1 MQKTYIGVC
10 VVCVCFCLGIIT
22 KMQPKR
28 GAGLNDEGKGKDH
41 CGINP
46 FTTKNSLLIKFT
58 DFYIVLK
65 MLVPRIWC
73 STIPCT

>member
-1 MQKTYIGVC
+1 
-10 VVCVCFCLGIIT
+10 
-22 KMQPKR
+22 MQPKR

-46 FTTKNSLLIKFT
+46 FTTKNSLNLLIKFT

-65 MLVPRIWC
+65 MLVTRIWC
-73 STIPCT
+73 WTIPYT

>member
-1 MQKTYIGVC
+1 
-10 VVCVCFCLGIIT
+10 
-22 KMQPKR
+22 MQPKR

-65 MLVPRIWC
+65 MSVPRIWC
-73 STIPCT
+73 WTIPYT